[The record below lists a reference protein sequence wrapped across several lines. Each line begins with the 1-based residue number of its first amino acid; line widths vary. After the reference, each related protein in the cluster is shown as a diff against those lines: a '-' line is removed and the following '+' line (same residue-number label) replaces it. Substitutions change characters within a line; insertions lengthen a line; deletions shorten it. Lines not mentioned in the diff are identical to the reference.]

1 MFDAFTQD
9 MLNELEQHIA
19 ANLNIAPDALWKGDH
34 IVQALQVCLKD
45 VQTEMSQNS
54 NMSERQSWRT
64 VYLGI
69 ESMVT
74 VMDWL
79 NTGVPTRPRDLQF

>member
-9 MLNELEQHIA
+9 MLSELEQHLA
-19 ANLNIAPDALWKGDH
+19 TNLDMAPDASWKGDH
-34 IVQALQVCLKD
+34 IVQALQSCLKD
-45 VQTEMSQNS
+45 VVTEMSQTS
-54 NMSERQSWRT
+54 DMFERQRWRT

-69 ESMVT
+69 ESMAM

-79 NTGVPTRPRDLQF
+79 NSGVPPCPTDLQF

>member
-9 MLNELEQHIA
+9 MLNELEQHQVA
-19 ANLNIAPDALWKGDH
+19 SLEMPPGTSWKGDH
-34 IVQALQVCLKD
+34 IVRALQTCLKD
-45 VQTEMSQNS
+45 VETEMSQNS
-54 NMSERQSWRT
+54 DMLERQRWRT
-64 VYLGI
+64 VYIGI

-79 NTGVPTRPRDLQF
+79 NTGVPPRPTDLQF

>member
-9 MLNELEQHIA
+9 MLNELEQHLA
-19 ANLNIAPDALWKGDH
+19 ASLEAAPDASWKGDH
-34 IVQALQVCLKD
+34 IVRALQTCLKD
-45 VQTEMSQNS
+45 VVTELSQNS
-54 NMSERQSWRT
+54 DMHERQRWRS

-79 NTGVPTRPRDLQF
+79 NTGVPPVPTDLQF

>member
-9 MLNELEQHIA
+9 MLNELEQHLA
-19 ANLNIAPDALWKGDH
+19 ASLETAPGASWKGDH
-34 IVQALQVCLKD
+34 IVRALQTCLKD
-45 VQTEMSQNS
+45 VVTEMSQNS
-54 NMSERQSWRT
+54 DMHERQSWRS

-79 NTGVPTRPRDLQF
+79 NSGVPPRPTDLQF